1 MAILEELYVI
11 KQRDFSEKLRE
22 LTDPNVVY
30 VTDLVTCSH
39 KRIMRLNYPLLS
51 FQFEPQLLIGELVH
65 AGLQALLARDGS
77 EWRAEVQIEERYDID
92 GGEVVLKGRADLVKY
107 NDGVPETVVEIKT
120 ARMLPEGA
128 PLEHHV
134 MQLRI
139 YLQLLGARRGILLY
153 VTPDRL
159 VEFEVEPVNVDIG
172 ALIRETVYDM
182 RAPRYDWECRYC
194 PFRKFCPYARKA
206 RQQQ

>member
-30 VTDLVTCSH
+30 VTDLVTCSN
-39 KRIMRLNYPLLS
+39 KRAMRLSYPLLS

-65 AGLQALLARDGS
+65 AGLQALLAKNESG
-77 EWRAEVQIEERYDID
+77 WRAEVQIEEKYDID
-92 GGEVVLKGRADLVKY
+92 GREVVLKGRADLVRY
-107 NDGVPETVVEIKT
+107 DNDIPDTVAEIKT
-120 ARMLPEGA
+120 ARMRSDEA

-159 VEFEVEPVNVDIG
+159 VEFEIEPVSVDIE
-172 ALIRETVYDM
+172 ALIRETVYNM
-182 RAPRYDWECRYC
+182 RAPRYEWECRYC
-194 PFRKFCPYARKA
+194 TFRKFCPYARKI
-206 RQQQ
+206 RQQ